1 VSFQKIDFRHSIA
14 AQGDLFGVM
23 PSARRK
29 LCRRFDQAIV
39 RFSPAAAMPYWTDT
53 ESKPTADGE

>member
-1 VSFQKIDFRHSIA
+1 VSFPKIGFRLSIA
-14 AQGDLFGVM
+14 GQGKLFGIM
-23 PSARRK
+23 PSTRRK

>member
-1 VSFQKIDFRHSIA
+1 
-14 AQGDLFGVM
+14 M
-23 PSARRK
+23 PSTRRK